1 MRVTLLGT
9 GSPIPDPERAGPAT
23 LVEAGG
29 TVLLVDCGRG
39 VLMRLAAA
47 GVTAPQLSA
56 VLVTHLHSDHLTDLN
71 DLITTR
77 WVMTFSPL
85 PLEVVGPPRTCEV
98 VDAVFASLRPDIE
111 YRLAHHADLTWEPP
125 VDVRELTEGVAWSND
140 DVRVIAA
147 PTEHRPASPSVAYRV
162 EHAGSAVVLA
172 GDTVPCSGLD
182 ELSAGAAVLVHTVI
196 RDDILLGLPF
206 PRLHDVCDYHSSV
219 AQAAQTARAR
229 VSAPSSSP
237 IRSRPRAPVTTMSGA
252 ISPQLIS
259 VVRSWWVAIWFR
271 STCDRVRDRRSRL
284 PAGGP
289 VVRPDVRR
297 PGARPSRSPV
307 ARRRVVVD
315 LGLLPP
321 GDDRGAP
328 DEPADRRGDAG
339 DDGCDRRPARASR
352 CAARASW
359 ASLALAA
366 SAIVLAAAHTVP
378 CAVRLG
384 ARTDTMEHQSRLAR
398 SILRDHLVCVVA
410 IAFVLVIQL
419 AFAR

>member
-77 WVMTFSPL
+77 WVMTFAPL
-85 PLEVVGPPRTCEV
+85 PLEVVGPPRTREV

-147 PTEHRPASPSVAYRV
+147 PTEHRPASPSVAYRI

-219 AQAAQTARAR
+219 AQAAQTAARAG
-229 VSAPSSSP
+229 VGTLVLTHQVPAP
-237 IRSRPRAPVTTMSGA
+237 G
-252 ISPQLIS
+252 
-259 VVRSWWVAIWFR
+259 
-271 STCDRVRDRRSRL
+271 
-284 PAGGP
+284 
-289 VVRPDVRR
+289 
-297 PGARPSRSPV
+297 
-307 ARRRVVVD
+307 
-315 LGLLPP
+315 
-321 GDDRGAP
+321 
-328 DEPADRRGDAG
+328 AG
-339 DDGCDRRPARASR
+339 DDDVWRD
-352 CAARASW
+352 
-359 ASLALAA
+359 
-366 SAIVLAAAHTVP
+366 LAAAHFSGPIV
-378 CAVRLG
+378 VG
-384 ARTDTMEHQSRLAR
+384 
-398 SILRDHLVCVVA
+398 RDLVSLDV
-410 IAFVLVIQL
+410 
-419 AFAR
+419 